1 MVKTNRRRKGFKKN
15 RMQSKRHRRTQ
26 SQTDKGTV
34 NHKPFK
40 CVKSLKSNFYDFG
53 LEEDVFDIDTKD
65 ANIIEKQFMGGGG
78 NSVDSSL
85 LLPKN
90 NYMAPLPNQS
100 SNIPIPS
107 PFTGSTIYNP
117 ANISTWT
124 GEKGMVGGGDYY
136 KLNQYSKADI
146 SRMMKLNGGS
156 RKRKM
161 GRMGRIRRLGT
172 RRGTRRGGGLF
183 SGVSGYNNTYNE
195 IMGKALVP
203 TSNPIT
209 GQLPRTHFGKGLNY

>member
-1 MVKTNRRRKGFKKN
+1 MVKTNKRRRGLKKN

-40 CVKSLKSNFYDFG
+40 CVKSLKSKFYDFG

-90 NYMAPLPNQS
+90 NYMEPLPNQS

-107 PFTGSTIYNP
+107 PFVGSTIYNP
-117 ANISTWT
+117 ANISTLT
-124 GEKGMVGGGDYY
+124 GTKAMVGGRE
-136 KLNQYSKADI
+136 DI

-161 GRMGRIRRLGT
+161 GRMGKRL
-172 RRGTRRGGGLF
+172 GTRRGGGLF

-209 GQLPRTHFGKGLNY
+209 SQLPRTHFGKGLNY

>member
-1 MVKTNRRRKGFKKN
+1 MVKTNRRRKGLKKN

-26 SQTDKGTV
+26 SQTDKKTDI
-34 NHKPFK
+34 NKPFK
-40 CVKSLKSNFYDFG
+40 CVKSLKSKFYDFG

-65 ANIIEKQFMGGGG
+65 ANIIEKQFMGGG

-117 ANISTWT
+117 ANISTWP
-124 GEKGMVGGGDYY
+124 GVKGMVGGGDYY
-136 KLNQYSKADI
+136 KLNQYSGADI

-161 GRMGRIRRLGT
+161 RKMGRIRKRL
-172 RRGTRRGGGLF
+172 GTRRGGGLF